1 MVEITYFKYLL
12 FSTPGPDLIHS
23 AFQQNLK
30 IANMK
35 NDKISWSKPELEIYV
50 LLLCANADAKQ
61 SEEEINLIRST
72 VNQECFD
79 RIYDE
84 FSGDSEEESLK
95 KIESCVACHEYSH
108 KELSEIQQ
116 RMKKVFLTDKR
127 YGMMERNM
135 ERILNR
141 ILY

>member
-1 MVEITYFKYLL
+1 
-12 FSTPGPDLIHS
+12 
-23 AFQQNLK
+23 
-30 IANMK
+30 MK
-35 NDKISWSKPELEIYV
+35 NDKIFWSKPELEIYV